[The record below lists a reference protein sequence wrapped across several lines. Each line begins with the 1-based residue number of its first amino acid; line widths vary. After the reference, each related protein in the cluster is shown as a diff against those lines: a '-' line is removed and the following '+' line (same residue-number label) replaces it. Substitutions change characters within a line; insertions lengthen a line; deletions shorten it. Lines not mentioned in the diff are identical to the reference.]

1 MAQAESLADAPAVRS
16 ALAASPTFGPLEHHQ
31 RVGSTNDVA
40 RSRLSEMAEPGLVVV
55 ADRQTAGRGRAGRS
69 WTDDLDGPEGPA
81 NLAVTATLSAPDQN
95 AELTSLATGLA
106 VADAFAAAGAAGG
119 REVEVGLKW
128 PNDVLLG
135 GRKAAGILIERH
147 AVAGR
152 DVLLIGCGLDLDW
165 RGVARAGE
173 AAGWTSLAEAVGAR
187 VDRAEVLGTLITA
200 LTRHLG
206 VLARDPQALLA
217 TYRTRCV
224 TIGSDVDVQLPR
236 GEPLSGTA
244 VGVDDRGRLVV
255 DTGRERIEVLVGD
268 VTHVR
273 PAGS

>member
-1 MAQAESLADAPAVRS
+1 MAPVESLADAPAVRS
-16 ALAASPTFGPLEHHQ
+16 ALAASSMFGPLEHHQ

-40 RSRLSEMAEPGLVVV
+40 RSRLAETAEPGLVVV

-69 WTDDLDGPEGPA
+69 WTDDVDGPDGPA
-81 NLAVTATLSAPDQN
+81 NLAVTATLSAPEQN

-119 REVEVGLKW
+119 REIEVGLKW

-147 AVAGR
+147 TVAGR

-165 RGVARAGE
+165 RGVARTGE
-173 AAGWTSLAEAVGAR
+173 AAGWTSLAETVGAP
-187 VDRAEVLGTLITA
+187 VDRAQVLATLITA

-206 VLARDPQALLA
+206 VLAEHPRTLLA
-217 TYRTRCV
+217 TYRRHCV

-244 VGVDDRGRLVV
+244 VDVDDRGRLVV

-273 PAGS
+273 PSGG